1 MVDDASLP
9 PGSGSQGREHNH
21 LCQKY
26 SRFKPL
32 CQLELP
38 FPSAGNDLSL
48 GEIMK
53 ARFFSLQVIRFG
65 IVGLSSNLIL
75 YLLYLGLTSLGL
87 APKLAMSILYVVGVL
102 QTFVVNKKWT
112 FHHHGH
118 FSAAFTRYVGSY
130 VIGYLINLSIL
141 MVMVDRLGYPHQLI
155 QGLTILMLAVFLFSL
170 QKMWVFRLRASDE

>member
-1 MVDDASLP
+1 
-9 PGSGSQGREHNH
+9 
-21 LCQKY
+21 
-26 SRFKPL
+26 
-32 CQLELP
+32 
-38 FPSAGNDLSL
+38 
-48 GEIMK
+48 MK

-118 FSAAFTRYVGSY
+118 LSVAFIRYISLY
-130 VIGYLINLSIL
+130 AFGYLINLGIL
-141 MVMVDRLGYPHQLI
+141 IAMVDRLGYPHQWI
-155 QGLTILMLAVFLFSL
+155 QGLTILILAVFLFTL
-170 QKMWVFRLRASDE
+170 QKLWVFRSPENA